1 MSWLILEGLDRTGKS
16 TVAAMYEK
24 AGYTIVHLSAP
35 DKKYSTP
42 GYIGPTYVDELV
54 SMYMEYDGQDV
65 VFDRSAYGELVWGNV
80 YGRKSLLSE
89 EDVDALYEFEFN
101 NHCERVLMVDKDR
114 QAHWKRCVQN
124 NEPLTFSQFNAAGA
138 LYLKIAEKYKFQI
151 RELKDYAELEESFK
165 DATAEKRQSASN
177 NDNASP
183 KAGATVKA
191 GTTQDADARSAP
203 PAHKVQEASGLSKL
217 EKANAISAVI
227 RKRIIKQTGGAFDEL
242 ESELNA
248 FLSARLDELMGNSV
262 KPAFSDSETQILK
275 MFCKQL
281 IDKQQKEGKK

>member
-1 MSWLILEGLDRTGKS
+1 MSWLILEGLDRAGKS

-24 AGYTIVHLSAP
+24 MGCTVVHMSAP

-42 GYIGPTYVDELV
+42 GYIGPTYLDELINT
-54 SMYMEYDGQDV
+54 YMDYDGQDV
-65 VFDRSAYGELVWGNV
+65 VFDRSPYGELVWSNV
-80 YGRKSLLSE
+80 YGRKPLLSD
-89 EDVDALYEFEFN
+89 EDIEVLGEFEFN
-101 NHCERVLMVDKDR
+101 NHCEHVLMVDKDR

-124 NEPLTFSQFNAAGA
+124 NEPLTFSQFSAAGT
-138 LYLKIAEKYKFQI
+138 LFLKIAEKYKFQI
-151 RELKDYAELEESFK
+151 RELKDYAELEKSFK
-165 DATAEKRQSASN
+165 ESAADKRKSASGD
-177 NDNASP
+177 DNASP

-191 GTTQDADARSAP
+191 GAIQDADARSAP
-203 PAHKVQEASGLSKL
+203 PANKVQEASGLSKL